1 MSKRRIRMGGLGTFV
16 GRSFFPIAA
25 LIIVGGV
32 VFWGPWVSL
41 VLAYV
46 LWRVVARLG

>member
-1 MSKRRIRMGGLGTFV
+1 MTNRRDRTGGLGTFI

-25 LIIVGGV
+25 LVVVLGV

-41 VLAYV
+41 GLAYT
-46 LWRVVARLG
+46 LWRVVARMG